1 MNRAGFEVQA
11 QKIIPIYN
19 AEYNEDTYSN
29 RMIDLVASFVV
40 GRKGITQNEAEE
52 WAQELRRN
60 GENGQ
65 YFFSLN
71 RYFFLASKL

>member
-1 MNRAGFEVQA
+1 
-11 QKIIPIYN
+11 
-19 AEYNEDTYSN
+19 
-29 RMIDLVASFVV
+29 MIDLVASFVV
-40 GRKGITQNEAEE
+40 GRNGITQDDAKE
-52 WAQELRRN
+52 WALELRSW